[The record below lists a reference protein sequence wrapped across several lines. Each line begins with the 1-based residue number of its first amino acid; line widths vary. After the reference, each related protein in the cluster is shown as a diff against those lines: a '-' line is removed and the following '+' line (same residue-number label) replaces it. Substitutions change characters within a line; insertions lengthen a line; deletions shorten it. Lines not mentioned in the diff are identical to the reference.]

1 MDRKITSKN
10 KDSGAPSP
18 SPAAWS
24 LYVLRCGDGS
34 LYAGIARDVDARVAQ
49 HAAGTGARYTRGRGP
64 LTVVGRVACAD
75 KGAALSLELRF
86 KRLARAE
93 KLRLLARRPR
103 FLAWAAAAEAA
114 RAARGASSATRAR
127 GGAPA

>member
-1 MDRKITSKN
+1 MDRKIANKN
-10 KDSGAPSP
+10 KELREPRVP
-18 SPAAWS
+18 PAGWS

-34 LYAGIARDVDARVAQ
+34 LYAGIALDVDARVAQ

-86 KRLARAE
+86 KRLTRAQ
-93 KLRLLARRPR
+93 KLHLLARRPR
-103 FLAWAAAAEAA
+103 LSAWAAEVEAA
-114 RAARGASSATRAR
+114 RATRAR
-127 GGAPA
+127 GAAPA